1 MAQALLNTIKTSTL
15 VKNLIASSQLKLNY
29 KQMKIALLGYGKMG
43 QIIEKFAVERGHEIV
58 LKITIDNQEDLTR
71 QNLKSADVAID
82 FSTPD
87 SVLKN
92 IDACFDAN
100 VPIVVGTTGW
110 YGKLQEVK
118 DDCNNSNNTLLY
130 GSNFSIGVNLFFKLN
145 QTLAKLMNNYP
156 AYEVQVEEIHHT
168 QKLDAPSGTAI
179 TLAEG
184 IVDNLDRKEEW
195 LNEVVGTDV
204 ELFPKAE
211 QLLIESHRIENIPG
225 THTVIY
231 SSEVDEIEIKHTAH
245 NRAGFALGAVVAA
258 EWLKDKKGFFSITDI
273 FE

>member
-1 MAQALLNTIKTSTL
+1 
-15 VKNLIASSQLKLNY
+15 
-29 KQMKIALLGYGKMG
+29 MKIALLGYGKMG
-43 QIIEKFAVERGHEIV
+43 QIIEKFALDRGHEIV
-58 LKITIDNQEDLTR
+58 LKISIDNVSDLTVE
-71 QNLKSADVAID
+71 NLKSADVAID

-87 SVLKN
+87 SVLSN
-92 IDACFDAN
+92 IDSCFEAG
-100 VPIVVGTTGW
+100 VPVVVGTTGW

-118 DDCNNSNNTLLY
+118 NNCVNSNNALLY

-179 TLAEG
+179 TIAEG
-184 IVDNLDRKEEW
+184 ILENLDRKGEW

-258 EWLKDKKGFFSITDI
+258 EWLQNKKGFYSITDI